1 MYRGGVARRRA
12 GPARVTTGP
21 WFGAD
26 WGVRGGILAPR
37 SAKSAP
43 NEARRGVVGAPG
55 RSSCG
60 SVSDASPD
68 AFSCPGVRTFW
79 FGADSGVRG
88 GIPAPRMAKS
98 APNRR
103 ARAGRAR
110 DALRW
115 PGPRRSAPAG
125 PETLCAGRAETP
137 PACRA
142 RDALRRPGR
151 DAPRLP
157 GPRRPVPTEPRAPHA
172 GHAQDDTRQRSP
184 RRRPKGRRDLA
195 RVWPPRK
202 TIRQGNGNA
211 ASRPPGDGGAA
222 REACGAY

>member
-88 GIPAPRMAKS
+88 GILAPRMAKS

-110 DALRW
+110 DALRQ
-115 PGPRRSAPAG
+115 PGPRRSAPAGPETPPPAG

-142 RDALRRPGR
+142 RDA
-151 DAPRLP
+151 
-157 GPRRPVPTEPRAPHA
+157 PRRPNPGHRTRATPRTTRASEARGADRRGAGTSRASGRRGRPFVRATETPRAAHPATGERLAKRA
-172 GHAQDDTRQRSP
+172 GLTDPST
-184 RRRPKGRRDLA
+184 
-195 RVWPPRK
+195 
-202 TIRQGNGNA
+202 
-211 ASRPPGDGGAA
+211 SRP
-222 REACGAY
+222 